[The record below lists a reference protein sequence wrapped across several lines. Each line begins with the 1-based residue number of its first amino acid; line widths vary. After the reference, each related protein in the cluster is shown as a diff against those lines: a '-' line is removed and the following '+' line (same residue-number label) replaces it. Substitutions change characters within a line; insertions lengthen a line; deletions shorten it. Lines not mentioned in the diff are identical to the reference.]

1 MPRQVDHRQR
11 RAQITDAVLRIAA
24 RRGLGDVTMSE
35 VAAEAGVSKG
45 RVQHYFGS
53 KERLLLHTGRR
64 LRERVGARLLPE
76 SPRDGALPVL
86 TRLLHAVLPTAEE
99 ARVDALAGKALF
111 SVALGMPELRG
122 EYRRGAA
129 ELRGL
134 LADLLVKAGGAA
146 EDADRHAA
154 ALLGLTEYLSDALL
168 LEETTAPEARRR
180 LDAQIAEFLGR

>member
-53 KERLLLHTGRR
+53 KERLLLHTGHR
-64 LRERVGARLLPE
+64 LRDRVGARLLPE
-76 SPRDGALPVL
+76 SPGDGALPAL

-111 SVALGMPELRG
+111 SVALGMPELSE
-122 EYRRGAA
+122 EYRRGTAD
-129 ELRGL
+129 LRGL
-134 LADLLVKAGGAA
+134 LADLLVKAGGGA